1 MKNLVRIVVVLI
13 SMVAFSQN
21 SDKAKKLLDEVT
33 ANAKSQKNID
43 IEFKYTLQNTK
54 EKINQD
60 SKGRVIMEGNKYH
73 LSFMGITKIFDGKQ
87 TYTISPE
94 DEEVTISKTDDNDP
108 NAITPNKILNFF
120 QSGYKYQWDIEQNI
134 KGRIIQYIKLIP
146 ISSKDT
152 RKEILLGIDTRTKQ
166 IYNLIEVDK
175 NNTRTTLTVVSFKTN
190 QVLPKN
196 QFTFEKEK
204 YANYYINKVD

>member
-1 MKNLVRIVVVLI
+1 
-13 SMVAFSQN
+13 
-21 SDKAKKLLDEVT
+21 
-33 ANAKSQKNID
+33 
-43 IEFKYTLQNTK
+43 LQNTK
-54 EKINQD
+54 EKINQE

-134 KGRIIQYIKLIP
+134 KGRMIQYIKLIP

-175 NNTRTTLTVVSFKTN
+175 NNTRTTLTVVAFKTN

-204 YANYYINKVD
+204 YTNYYINKVD